1 MLKKIRRKK
10 EDIDA
15 KNNAENLVYQAR
27 KTVEDAKLEGADKE
41 NIEAKAK
48 KLEEAIG
55 ANDIDKIKSLSEELT
70 NEIYKVSEKMYKANE
85 ANAGTNG
92 ASNEDVVDAD
102 YEVIDEDEE

>member
-1 MLKKIRRKK
+1 MQKKIRRKK

-48 KLEEAIG
+48 ELEEAIK
-55 ANDIDKIKSLSEELT
+55 ANDIDKIKSLSEVLT

-85 ANAGTNG
+85 ASQGE
-92 ASNEDVVDAD
+92 ASGKDEDVVDAD